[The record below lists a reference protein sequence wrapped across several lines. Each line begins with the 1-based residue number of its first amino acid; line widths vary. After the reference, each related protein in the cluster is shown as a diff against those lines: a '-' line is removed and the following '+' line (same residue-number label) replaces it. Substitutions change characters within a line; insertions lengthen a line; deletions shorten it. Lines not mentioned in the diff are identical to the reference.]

1 MNQKNVID
9 KQEIYR
15 VNSFVAK
22 GCQGNPAGVC
32 LLPAGIADEFYR
44 RTAVKL
50 GASETAFILKKD
62 GNLHLRWFTGG
73 GAEVDLCGHATLAS
87 AYILWGK
94 GFVDSKETIRFQT
107 KSGLLTARKDGDLI
121 VLDFPRETV
130 TPVDAPA
137 DFKKILGAVPLFIGK
152 TRFDYF
158 LTVDSEA
165 TVKNITPDLARLKKL
180 PARGFIVTAK
190 SSHREY
196 DFVSRFF
203 APAIGIDEDPVTG
216 SAHCALG
223 PYWSDILGKKELVGF
238 QASNE
243 GGVIRVNVL
252 KDRVLLKGKA
262 RLVAHVE

>member
-1 MNQKNVID
+1 M
-9 KQEIYR
+9 
-15 VNSFVAK
+15 AK

-32 LLPAGIADEFYR
+32 LLPAETNDEYYR
-44 RTAVKL
+44 QTAVKL
-50 GASETAFILKKD
+50 GASETAFIFKKD
-62 GNLHLRWFTGG
+62 GRFHLRWFTGR

-94 GFVDSKETIRFQT
+94 GFVNSKETINFQT
-107 KSGLLTARKDGDLI
+107 KSGLLAARKEGALI
-121 VLDFPRETV
+121 VLDFPRDDV
-130 TPVDAPA
+130 TPVAAPA
-137 DFKKILGAVPLFIGK
+137 DFKKILGVVPLFIGK

-165 TVKNITPDLARLKKL
+165 TVKNINPDLAKLKKL
-180 PARGFIVTAK
+180 SARGCIVTAK
-190 SSHREY
+190 SSNHEY

-203 APAIGIDEDPVTG
+203 APAVGINEDPVTG

-223 PYWSDILGKKELVGF
+223 PYWGNILKKKNLVGH

-243 GGVIRVNVL
+243 GGVVCVEVL

-262 RLVAHVE
+262 KLVAHVE